1 MTKMISILKVL
12 ILQMIHT
19 LTMPRLSSKVKHQKK
34 PVVQCQLSRFRQ
46 LRWFWGCTT
55 TLQVLVMENY
65 RKKVYYYYN
74 KVYMYLRKTTDR
86 QIGLPFKKNFFIS
99 CLFYFSPRRGLWPPL
114 QNDAMLEHMY
124 LGKLVIQGSS
134 IIGTST
140 IVIFKIPGKFNFQDF
155 TDISSRGIPSV
166 FLNWS
171 SD

>member
-1 MTKMISILKVL
+1 MISILKVL

-99 CLFYFSPRRGLWPPL
+99 CLFYFSPGRGLWPPL
-114 QNDAMLEHMY
+114 QNDAMLEHKY
-124 LGKLVIQGSS
+124 VFGQVGHTGVLDYRDLNHCDLQNTRKIQFSG
-134 IIGTST
+134 
-140 IVIFKIPGKFNFQDF
+140 FY
-155 TDISSRGIPSV
+155 
-166 FLNWS
+166 
-171 SD
+171 